1 MQIYIIQEVAVFQSI
16 SRMAAV
22 IFQQV
27 LSKPTGWSW
36 RLNGLW
42 IQYQIRWG
50 EWQSP
55 RESNE
60 EILSK
65 TSKYVA
71 LDNQAH
77 ALNVFKSISFPYLDF
92 LKAEL
97 P

>member
-1 MQIYIIQEVAVFQSI
+1 MQIYIIQEVAVFQRI

-27 LSKPTGWSW
+27 LSKSTGWSW
-36 RLNGLW
+36 RLNALW

-50 EWQSP
+50 EWQAP

-60 EILSK
+60 EILTK
-65 TSKYVA
+65 TSTYIA

-77 ALNVFKSISFPYLDF
+77 ALNQFKSPSLPYLDF
-92 LKAEL
+92 
-97 P
+97 